1 MLFRKAYKGI
11 KKWFDSTNKNALLI
25 DGARQ
30 IGKTD
35 LIREFLKNNV
45 QSYIEFNL
53 YENDFAKQAFDT
65 INNAKHNYQ
74 LKLAPLVQVL

>member
-1 MLFRKAYKGI
+1 MHKNIFVLVVKMQEVITCYSEAYKDI

-53 YENDFAKQAFDT
+53 YEND
-65 INNAKHNYQ
+65 
-74 LKLAPLVQVL
+74 LSRVL